1 MNYYFYRNIS
11 NDLIPSLVL
20 SFYITILISLLVVK
34 IIGRWKVFE
43 KADIPGW
50 HSLIPLL
57 NQYDIFEMGGIDGIY
72 ILFAFIP
79 LVGPIIYLV
88 YLVKAYIGICKGF
101 GKDNIYA
108 VLFFFFAPIMFIIFG
123 FNEEQF
129 NTSLVGVEPIK
140 KVNTQVNNNI
150 TPSVNTANLNNGI
163 EPSTVAPQSAQ
174 TSANPAATQQD
185 MEVNIIPETSI
196 NNFYNVPTN
205 TVAPQSAP
213 VSNNTPIETPNPAPV
228 NNIVESSIKPV
239 NETPASS
246 VSIAPNTENNINQ
259 VNSTNN
265 INQNGNM

>member
-1 MNYYFYRNIS
+1 MILTFVM
-11 NDLIPSLVL
+11 LIV
-20 SFYITILISLLVVK
+20 YIIAAV
-34 IIGRWKVFE
+34 GQWKVFE
-43 KADIPGW
+43 KAGKKGW
-50 HSLIPLL
+50 HAIIPLL
-57 NQYDIFEMGGIDGIY
+57 NSYDLFEIGGIKGIY

-129 NTSLVGVEPIK
+129 NTSLAGVEPIK
-140 KVNTQVNNNI
+140 KENTQVNNNI

-174 TSANPAATQQD
+174 TSANPAPTQQD
-185 MEVNIIPETSI
+185 MGDMGVNIIPETSI

-205 TVAPQSAP
+205 TVAPQNAP
-213 VSNNTPIETPNPAPV
+213 VSNNAPIETPNPAPV

-246 VSIAPNTENNINQ
+246 APIAPNTENNINQ

-265 INQNGNM
+265 VNQNGNM

>member
-1 MNYYFYRNIS
+1 MILTFVM
-11 NDLIPSLVL
+11 LIV
-20 SFYITILISLLVVK
+20 YIIAAV
-34 IIGRWKVFE
+34 GQWKVFE
-43 KADIPGW
+43 KAGKKGW
-50 HSLIPLL
+50 HAIIPLL
-57 NQYDIFEMGGIDGIY
+57 NSYDLFEIGGIKGIY

-140 KVNTQVNNNI
+140 KENTQVNNNI

-205 TVAPQSAP
+205 TVAPQNAP
-213 VSNNTPIETPNPAPV
+213 VSNNAPIETPNPAPV